1 MLSHSYLFA
10 VLSLVQRQRNYAFA
24 EQTNYATRG
33 KTERSF
39 KKSFENSLLYRRTQ
53 YCCILR
59 KSLHR
64 KWNPI

>member
-39 KKSFENSLLYRRTQ
+39 KNLLRIVFFTRSTQ

-64 KWNPI
+64 KWNPM